1 MYAYHVVPYA
11 PEHRDELR
19 AVCLAQAGEHANASE
34 ARRRFT
40 LLMYCD
46 AYLERGVAYTLL
58 DEHGVARGYVLAA
71 EDAHAWRRAFE
82 PYREL
87 IAELGS
93 EFERQAAVELD
104 FYESVA
110 DEFPAHLH
118 IDIDEECTGQGCGR
132 MLMEELLARLR
143 ADGVRG
149 VVFGVAAANERA
161 VGFYEHM
168 GFERLG
174 EYDDGAGVTFCM
186 RLQGRDLS

>member
-19 AVCLAQAGEHANASE
+19 AVCLAQAGEHVSASE
-34 ARRRFT
+34 AHRRFT

-58 DEHGVARGYVLAA
+58 D
-71 EDAHAWRRAFE
+71 
-82 PYREL
+82 
-87 IAELGS
+87 
-93 EFERQAAVELD
+93 
-104 FYESVA
+104 
-110 DEFPAHLH
+110 
-118 IDIDEECTGQGCGR
+118 
-132 MLMEELLARLR
+132 
-143 ADGVRG
+143 
-149 VVFGVAAANERA
+149 ERA

-186 RLQGRDLS
+186 RLGD